1 MNEEHEQLR
10 NLIEANAQRMDSEEI
25 FSFEIN
31 DKPIEAKVTFGDDGL
46 IETVQTWNGQ
56 SQNFAMS
63 GFKNFTPEYASLRLI
78 SMILYE
84 EEEHPKWKSYIDSY
98 ESFLDTEE
106 GMKIIEPYLK
116 GLKGVKKDE

>member
-1 MNEEHEQLR
+1 MNKEHEQIGK
-10 NLIEANAQRMDSEEI
+10 LIEAYAEQMDSEEV
-25 FSFEIN
+25 FSFKAI

-56 SQNFAMS
+56 SQKFAMS
-63 GFKNFTPEYASLRLI
+63 GFKNFTPEYAALRLI
-78 SMILYE
+78 QMTIY
-84 EEEHPKWKSYIDSY
+84 EEEHPKWKPYIDAY
-98 ESFLDTEE
+98 ESFIDTEE